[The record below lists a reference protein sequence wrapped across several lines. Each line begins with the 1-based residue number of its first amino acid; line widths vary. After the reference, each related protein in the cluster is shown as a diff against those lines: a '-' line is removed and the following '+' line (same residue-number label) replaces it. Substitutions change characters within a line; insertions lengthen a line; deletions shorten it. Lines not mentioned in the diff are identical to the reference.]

1 MISMFSTYL
10 SLLLLKEQIITADDE
25 EIYKYGFEIT
35 IANMVNGIIILLIGI
50 GFHKLPET
58 FLFYLAFVSLRFFCG
73 GYHADSYQ
81 KCFLYF
87 TITGSLCIM
96 ASEWISRYEKATIV
110 LFFSAT
116 AALWLCI
123 FKKAPVEHENRP
135 LTQKEELFFR
145 KRSMQICGFW
155 SMVGIVLCMAHQMQ
169 MTASLISTFIVVTI
183 LMTGGEDHEKRS
195 A

>member
-1 MISMFSTYL
+1 MIV
-10 SLLLLKEQIITADDE
+10 
-25 EIYKYGFEIT
+25 
-35 IANMVNGIIILLIGI
+35 VNGIIILLIGI
-50 GFHKLPET
+50 GLHKLPET

-87 TITGSLCIM
+87 AITGSLCIM